1 MRFAASL
8 VLSLAALSPALSPAA
23 FAADYSAPPLPE
35 PTYAPS
41 KDDFNWGGLYGGIHV
56 NVTSADFKNANTIK
70 SLAADAYYVHIAQ
83 DLATSFARL
92 RTGGSDQQNGIG
104 GFVGYNW
111 LWEDAVLGL
120 ELDYTHLQDPLRAS
134 GVSDPWPDGR
144 RKDRSPFSDNVSYT
158 ATARSQ
164 MGDYLIAK
172 ARGGYAFGRF
182 LPYATL
188 GVVVAKQRNQ
198 ATYNSTYIEYTI
210 DPTTNAITGINS
222 TSARN
227 ASFAKFGYNVG
238 GAIGVG
244 LEYAVLD
251 NVIVRAEY
259 QHIGMADYKSMR
271 TTLNTARAGVAVK
284 Y

>member
-8 VLSLAALSPALSPAA
+8 VLTLAALTPALSPAA
-23 FAADYSAPPLPE
+23 LAADYNAPPLPE

-41 KDDFNWGGLYGGIHV
+41 KDDFNWGGLYGGIHA

-70 SLAADAYYVHIAQ
+70 QLAADAYYVHIAQ

-120 ELDYTHLQDPLRAS
+120 ELDYTHLQDPLRAA

-144 RKDRSPFSDNVSYT
+144 RRDRSPFSDNVSYT

-198 ATYNSTYIEYTI
+198 ASYNSTYIEYNI
-210 DPTTNAITGINS
+210 DPTTNAITGINT

-227 ASFAKFGYNVG
+227 ASFAKFGYNIG

-251 NVIVRAEY
+251 NVIVRGEY

-271 TTLNTARAGVAVK
+271 TTLNTVRAGVSLK